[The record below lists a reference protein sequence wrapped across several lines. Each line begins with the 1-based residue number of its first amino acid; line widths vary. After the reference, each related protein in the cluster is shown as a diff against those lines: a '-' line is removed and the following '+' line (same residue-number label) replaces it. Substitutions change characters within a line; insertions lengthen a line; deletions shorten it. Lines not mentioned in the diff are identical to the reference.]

1 MGGWWHV
8 SAQYENINHKWL
20 CYLYQTMIRSNKNAT
35 NGICLTPKLTLYILN
50 GFKDYKRS
58 VRISYNIL
66 DCIQQK
72 KPKFTM
78 EQHYMLPILYCQYHA
93 CWCPGDLSHQG
104 ISRHGIDQIRW
115 NIHPI
120 LFVWLSN
127 SNNNIIYESDKI
139 WQNLIKKSADGMCFG
154 PWQ

>member
-115 NIHPI
+115 NIPSLASEELKSQHYLQEVLLWSQLTKYSTHVI
-120 LFVWLSN
+120 SL
-127 SNNNIIYESDKI
+127 IIKLE
-139 WQNLIKKSADGMCFG
+139 
-154 PWQ
+154 